1 MLIGYAWV
9 STAGKSF
16 DLDLQKEALDRARVD
31 RLFVD
36 VTSATAV
43 KRPQLE
49 QSLLQ
54 LRKGDTL
61 VIWRLDRLGRNLQ
74 HLIRTVEHLNGRGIG
89 FRSLDDNI
97 DTATAA
103 GKLMFPAFGA
113 LAKFQ
118 RHLNQEIENERAKA
132 QTEDRRTGPK
142 PKLDEQGRALAA
154 LLHKDP
160 SNAVPD
166 VCLKL
171 GISRATLFR
180 YLRRG
185 SKRKAGR
192 NPKAKRREVLS
203 TGQERRVSEETRRPT
218 DGG

>member
-9 STAGKSF
+9 RAAEESF
-16 DLDLQKEALDRARVD
+16 DLDLQKEALEAAGVD
-31 RLFVD
+31 WLFVD
-36 VTSATAV
+36 MIDADTV

-49 QSLLQ
+49 QALLR

-61 VIWRLDRLGRNLQ
+61 VVWRLDRIGRNLQ
-74 HLIRTVEHLNGRGIG
+74 HLIETIEHLNRQGIG
-89 FRSLDDNI
+89 LRALDDKI
-97 DTATAA
+97 DTMTAA

-142 PKLDEQGRALAA
+142 PKLDEQGQALAL

-192 NPKAKRREVLS
+192 KPKAKMREVLS
-203 TGQERRVSEETRRPT
+203 TGQERRVGEETRRPA